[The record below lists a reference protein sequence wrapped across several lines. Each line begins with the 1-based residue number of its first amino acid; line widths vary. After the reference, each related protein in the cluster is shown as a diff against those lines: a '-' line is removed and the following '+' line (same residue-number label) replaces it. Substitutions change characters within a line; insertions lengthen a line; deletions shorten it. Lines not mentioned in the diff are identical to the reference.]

1 MKTFK
6 NIANLVAAKRT
17 THPKK
22 YSREE
27 LSTLLGLKTAN
38 LISKIEAANCSVPLK
53 SLAKLSSVLGITPD
67 EFKEAIMRDH
77 EESLSHYFKSRSIS
91 KASK

>member
-6 NIANLVAAKRT
+6 NIANLVNTKRT
-17 THPKK
+17 THPKN

-27 LSTLLGLKTAN
+27 LSSLLGLKTSN
-38 LISKIEAANCSVPLK
+38 LISKIEEANCSVPLK
-53 SLAKLSSVLGITPD
+53 SLAKLSSVLGIAPE
-67 EFKEAIMRDH
+67 EFKVAILRDH